1 MCYPYLKLS
10 MIIFIRQYMV
20 DNKKQTLIMDKIRYR
35 MSKSL

>member
-1 MCYPYLKLS
+1 
-10 MIIFIRQYMV
+10 MV